1 MKLLMGKEEAVLY
14 NILAKITEFFRVKTE
29 RDFINEYL
37 ADASD
42 LIDLENRLR
51 QIDRN
56 QAPWQVKAKQYVRT
70 WVQQ

>member
-1 MKLLMGKEEAVLY
+1 MGKEEAVLY

-37 ADASD
+37 ADATD
-42 LIDLENRLR
+42 LVDLENRLR

-56 QAPWQVKAKQYVRT
+56 QAPWQIKAKQHIKT

>member
-1 MKLLMGKEEAVLY
+1 MGKEEAVLY

-37 ADASD
+37 ADATD
-42 LIDLENRLR
+42 LVDLENRLR

-56 QAPWQVKAKQYVRT
+56 QAPWQIKANQYTSTR
-70 WVQQ
+70 VQQ